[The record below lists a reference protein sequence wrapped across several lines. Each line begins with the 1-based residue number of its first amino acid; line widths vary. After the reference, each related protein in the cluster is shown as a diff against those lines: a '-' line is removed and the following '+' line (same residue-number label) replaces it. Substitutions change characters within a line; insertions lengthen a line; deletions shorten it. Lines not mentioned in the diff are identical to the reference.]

1 MKYIIFGFTIIGIVI
16 VLTLLIHALLVGI
29 YGEKDDSEQD

>member
-1 MKYIIFGFTIIGIVI
+1 MKYIVFGLSIVGIVI

-29 YGEKDDSEQD
+29 YGEENDSEQD